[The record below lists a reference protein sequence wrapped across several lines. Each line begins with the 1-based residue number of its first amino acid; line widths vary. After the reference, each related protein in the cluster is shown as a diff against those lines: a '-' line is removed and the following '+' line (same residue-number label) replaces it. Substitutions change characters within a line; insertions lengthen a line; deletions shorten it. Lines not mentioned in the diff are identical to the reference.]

1 MAKGPHL
8 LQALHPLAGPACDP
22 GLQKTSHK
30 ESHMPI
36 ILSAGAIAVLAIA
49 VMLLVGVGARVLWRS
64 YANKRRIQM
73 RLKQYASR

>member
-1 MAKGPHL
+1 
-8 LQALHPLAGPACDP
+8 
-22 GLQKTSHK
+22 
-30 ESHMPI
+30 MPI